1 MTAPSLYEVPMMLE
15 NEGLTDS
22 VCHHLGLENRE
33 PDLTEWTAMTER
45 QKANDQ
51 AALMSSLKNNPAFK
65 DANGFFDPQKAMDY
79 VRGLKKTVTVGGVT
93 LDHSRG
99 ALLDPDRRPVWFSAG
114 PQCRATRSD
123 RGFGS

>member
-45 QKANDQ
+45 QKRADKDVTIGLVGKYV
-51 AALMSSLKNNPAFK
+51 ALQ
-65 DANGFFDPQKAMDY
+65 DAYLSVAE
-79 VRGLKKTVTVGGVT
+79 
-93 LDHSRG
+93 
-99 ALLDPDRRPVWFSAG
+99 ALTTAVLSMMPE
-114 PQCRATRSD
+114 
-123 RGFGS
+123 